1 MKTPCLSYCLL
12 GSNCYYLEQVVIFTV
27 GFVCQFQALL
37 AAVGNFQVDRSQAG
51 GYFFFKVSLTTA
63 KLLLKGN
70 IKKKKER
77 ICMRKGDSVSPVL

>member
-1 MKTPCLSYCLL
+1 M
-12 GSNCYYLEQVVIFTV
+12 IFTV

-70 IKKKKER
+70 
-77 ICMRKGDSVSPVL
+77 

>member
-1 MKTPCLSYCLL
+1 M
-12 GSNCYYLEQVVIFTV
+12 IFTV

-70 IKKKKER
+70 ILKKKKKER

>member
-1 MKTPCLSYCLL
+1 M
-12 GSNCYYLEQVVIFTV
+12 IFTV

-70 IKKKKER
+70 IKKKK
-77 ICMRKGDSVSPVL
+77 KGENLHEKG

>member
-1 MKTPCLSYCLL
+1 M
-12 GSNCYYLEQVVIFTV
+12 IFTV

-70 IKKKKER
+70 IKKKKKER

>member
-1 MKTPCLSYCLL
+1 M
-12 GSNCYYLEQVVIFTV
+12 IFTV

-70 IKKKKER
+70 IERKKKER